1 MPAYGETQKSAGVK
15 LKTPDRCK
23 RVEKRTMKSRNST
36 IEPAFTIDNIPYK
49 GNANLLANRG

>member
-1 MPAYGETQKSAGVK
+1 MPSIGETQETAGVK

-36 IEPAFTIDNIPYK
+36 IAPALTIDNISYK

>member
-1 MPAYGETQKSAGVK
+1 MPSIGETQKSAGVK

-36 IEPAFTIDNIPYK
+36 IAPAFTIDNITYK

>member
-1 MPAYGETQKSAGVK
+1 MPTQGESQKPAGVK

-23 RVEKRTMKSRNST
+23 RVEQRTMRSRNNT
-36 IEPAFTIDNIPYK
+36 IEPALTIDNIGYK